1 MSKTSS
7 IFKNVAILGVKLKKK
22 WKSYWCKRLNVL
34 ENIWSAKQKEKG
46 FIWSVEEKK
55 NEGGRKIYWRTKK
68 GRGTKVEYRTVLGS
82 LSNTILDRFHQV
94 GIPHPHLFIFVP
106 KKIVELGDTPPPL
119 YRGKPQNS
127 IMIDQNSQKS
137 IQIIRMHMT

>member
-55 NEGGRKIYWRTKK
+55 NEGGKGGKYNREENIVAGGQTGGREWKARKRSWQTLNNI
-68 GRGTKVEYRTVLGS
+68 
-82 LSNTILDRFHQV
+82 
-94 GIPHPHLFIFVP
+94 
-106 KKIVELGDTPPPL
+106 
-119 YRGKPQNS
+119 
-127 IMIDQNSQKS
+127 
-137 IQIIRMHMT
+137 